1 MNFQYILKFFLICA
15 AVLIGQTSELKADI
29 VFRSSTFQNLVVTQD
44 DALGYAVTADINDGG
59 VATGVLSASIEYG
72 GGNNP
77 FNDASDWGP
86 SANAFRIF
94 GRSTENFAGSDTA
107 DGFWNVSATANA
119 GFAIG
124 GISVYSQGSVL
135 GNPDFTNLVSNGLVT
150 ISDSEDLITNYND
163 GDSFANGGD
172 LLFAGGSHASGILSE
187 DHSQNWAIN
196 AAGATSL
203 SFNYQVGYDEPIAG
217 VAIEGLWLDVQT
229 IPVATIPEPNSAML
243 IAAMGLS
250 AIGYR
255 RRRS

>member
-1 MNFQYILKFFLICA
+1 MNLQSILKFLLPCA
-15 AVLIGQTSELKADI
+15 AVLVSLTTQLKAD
-29 VFRSSTFQNLVVTQD
+29 VVYTSSTFQNLVVTQN
-44 DALGYAVTADINDGG
+44 DALGYAVTADIIEGG
-59 VATGVLSASIEYG
+59 VASGVLVASIEYG

-77 FNDASDWGP
+77 FNDGSDWGP

-94 GRSTENFAGSDTA
+94 GRSTGNFAGSDTA
-107 DGFWNVSATANA
+107 DGSWDISVTANA

-135 GNPDFTNLVSNGLVT
+135 GNPDFTNFVSNGSAT
-150 ISDSEDLITNYND
+150 ISDDNNLITNYND

-172 LLFAGGSHASGILSE
+172 LLFAGGSHASGILSA
-187 DHSQNWAIN
+187 DHSQNWAFN

-203 SFNYQVGYDEPIAG
+203 SFDYQVGHDETVAG

-229 IPVATIPEPNSAML
+229 TVAVPEPSSAIFL
-243 IAAMGLS
+243 VVLGLS

-255 RRRS
+255 RRS